1 MAVDCT
7 LIDESGALIP
17 SLEQTE
23 LQYSLEY
30 NCSYTVHDMESL
42 RKLVHLYLQFKKE
55 NPCNAYE
62 RHEVSFKFKKQ

>member
-42 RKLVHLYLQFKKE
+42 RKLVHLYL
-55 NPCNAYE
+55 
-62 RHEVSFKFKKQ
+62 